1 MNDTTLPQALRLDDR
16 IATLIRHEQGA
27 VVDVLLALAEFERLQ
42 LYRPLGH
49 ASMFD
54 YLHRRRKLS
63 RGAAHYRR
71 VAAGLVD
78 RFAEIIEPLRDGRL
92 CFTTVVVVAGVLTKE
107 NVQEVLPRF
116 FGLSKQEAL
125 ELAAELRP
133 RELVPERTVVT
144 NPEVRAADP
153 KVHPGE
159 LETPRMGAPAP
170 PPPPPPRTQVEPMTA
185 TLSRM
190 HLTVSR
196 ELVEL
201 LKKARAGQS
210 HVQPGATDEQVLIA
224 GLRLLIAQQ
233 EKRKVSVPAKVKR
246 AVMARDEGRCQ
257 WRTHDGSICGATV
270 RLEID
275 HIQPRGRGGP
285 STVANCRILCKP
297 HNLEAARNTYGDEL
311 MDRYTG
317 NPIVRETCADYGVVG
332 AGGVPALPCDRRPGL
347 PRRGRTRG
355 RRPTRPAPPPPPVSP
370 RVEPHPPRRRA

>member
-1 MNDTTLPQALRLDDR
+1 MNDTILPHALRLDDR

-27 VVDVLLALAEFERLQ
+27 VVDVLLALAEFDRLK

-78 RFAEIIEPLRDGRL
+78 RFPEVVEPLRDGRL

-159 LETPRMGAPAP
+159 SEAPPMGTLAPAPP

-190 HLTVSR
+190 HITVSR
-196 ELVEL
+196 ELIEL

-210 HVQPGATDEQVLIA
+210 HVQPDATDEQVIIA
-224 GLRLLIAQQ
+224 GLQLLLAQQ
-233 EKRKVSVPAKVKR
+233 EKRKASVPARVKR
-246 AVMARDEGRCQ
+246 AVMARDEARCR
-257 WRTHDGSICGATV
+257 WPTHDGGICGATV

-275 HIQPRGRGGP
+275 HIQPRGRGGSSLP
-285 STVANCRILCKP
+285 ANLRVLCKLCRAR
-297 HNLEAARNTYGDEL
+297 HNLHYSDWGIIPRCPADLLVCNGMSTQDAA
-311 MDRYTG
+311 
-317 NPIVRETCADYGVVG
+317 
-332 AGGVPALPCDRRPGL
+332 
-347 PRRGRTRG
+347 
-355 RRPTRPAPPPPPVSP
+355 
-370 RVEPHPPRRRA
+370 